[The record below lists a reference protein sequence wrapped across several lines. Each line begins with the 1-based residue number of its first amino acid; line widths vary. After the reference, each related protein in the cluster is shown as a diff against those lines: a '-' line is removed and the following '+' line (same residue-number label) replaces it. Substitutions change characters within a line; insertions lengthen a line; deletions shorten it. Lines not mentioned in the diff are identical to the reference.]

1 MLKTNTSP
9 LPSNNKRGG
18 EGILRKEG

>member
-18 EGILRKEG
+18 EEILRKEG